1 MVRPVNESKLMEV
14 YALQQG
20 DVIKLTTGETVE
32 FIRLKAKN
40 FVGIMGGKS
49 YNIPVNM
56 FDSIIEKNTKTIA
69 DTQQETMKTAQ
80 ELKQGDW
87 FYINKNGTA
96 LAFIFDSMSN
106 SKIIGINPITKAQ
119 TRIDSSFEITKIEM

>member
-1 MVRPVNESKLMEV
+1 MLELWVVKATIFQLICLIQLSK
-14 YALQQG
+14 
-20 DVIKLTTGETVE
+20 
-32 FIRLKAKN
+32 
-40 FVGIMGGKS
+40 
-49 YNIPVNM
+49 
-56 FDSIIEKNTKTIA
+56 KNTKTIA

-87 FYINKNGTA
+87 FYINKNGIA
-96 LAFIFDSMSN
+96 LAFIFDKMSKC